1 MKQPSVALTD
11 LLTGQL
17 RAHHRRLRAFGDQ
30 DWQRYGDLLHGV
42 FLLAV
47 QRRFTAG
54 VDRAAIIRFVASVR
68 ERYDRSGYDI
78 EPGLAEELVRAA
90 LDDREPVPV
99 TASAVAAR
107 TLLVVGLL
115 EDEGMP
121 EAELVEFLDAATAA
135 TGRSTGTAAG
145 PPGTAAGP
153 PGTAAG
159 PAGDPA
165 GEG

>member
-1 MKQPSVALTD
+1 MKQPSAALTD

-47 QRRFTAG
+47 QRRFTPGA
-54 VDRAAIIRFVASVR
+54 DRAAIIRFVASVR
-68 ERYDRSGYDI
+68 ERYDRTGYDI

-90 LDDREPVPV
+90 LEDRAAVDGPEPVPV
-99 TASAVAAR
+99 SAAAVAAR

-135 TGRSTGTAAG
+135 TDRPTADRSTGTAAG
-145 PPGTAAGP
+145 PVRDATGTS
-153 PGTAAG
+153 
-159 PAGDPA
+159 
-165 GEG
+165 